1 MFVDFGLAQER
12 GGGCYLRY
20 DDTNPEAEK
29 QEYIDHI
36 QEIVGWLGWKP
47 WKVRRQPNLPFCIR
61 FARRMEPYI
70 VGDSFYVPLARTI
83 LGSFHCLLCELK
95 RGQQVRGKFS
105 RLTNH
110 IAKAAFIWNSLQFL
124 TALQSCS

>member
-47 WKVRRQPNLPFCIR
+47 WKVRRQPNLPFRVR
-61 FARRMEPYI
+61 FAGNLEIRI
-70 VGDSFYVPLARTI
+70 VCDRFDVPLARKT
-83 LGSFHCLLCELK
+83 LVYFHCLRCE
-95 RGQQVRGKFS
+95 RAQEG
-105 RLTNH
+105 
-110 IAKAAFIWNSLQFL
+110 
-124 TALQSCS
+124 TAG